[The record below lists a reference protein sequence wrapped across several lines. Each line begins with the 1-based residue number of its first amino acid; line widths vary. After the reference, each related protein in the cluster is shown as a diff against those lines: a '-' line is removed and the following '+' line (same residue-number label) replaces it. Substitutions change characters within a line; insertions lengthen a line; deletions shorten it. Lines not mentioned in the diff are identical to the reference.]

1 MKKLFNSSDRSKN
14 MNLNNPQTPS
24 ALYTLITEL
33 IIKLQAQKL
42 NAKPL
47 QDVQATVFTTSSEW
61 LGELGKAV
69 REVQKQKIKDEA
81 IASDLSKVM
90 DAVHAAWPRP

>member
-1 MKKLFNSSDRSKN
+1 MKKLFSSTESSNN
-14 MNLNNPQTPS
+14 MNLNNPQAPS
-24 ALYTLITEL
+24 ALYAFINEL

-47 QDVQATVFTTSSEW
+47 QDVQATVFTTSAEW

-69 REVQKQKIKDEA
+69 REVQKQKIKDET
-81 IASDLSKVM
+81 IAADLSKVM
-90 DAVHAAWPRP
+90 DAVHAAWPRL